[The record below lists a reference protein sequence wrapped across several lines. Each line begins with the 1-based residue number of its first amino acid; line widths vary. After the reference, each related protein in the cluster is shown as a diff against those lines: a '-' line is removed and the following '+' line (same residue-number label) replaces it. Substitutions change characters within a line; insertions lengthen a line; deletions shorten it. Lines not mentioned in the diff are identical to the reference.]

1 MVTDWRQKMAKNKK
15 IRRNKKEEPKIILF
29 TAVICAVLCLVMIPF
44 VRNAVVS
51 FVYSLEG
58 QTYVRNYMRQYLS
71 ISQSIEAGTAEEPKS
86 DAFDSM
92 EDIVNAYYSAFN
104 DKSAFMGSG
113 IGLPGA
119 PLISFPLYRYGGAV
133 WIADRST
140 GEIVIRGDYVVLREG
155 GKRMLC
161 DIRACFSDEELTRMC
176 ELYYNPLAK
185 PTYLDDISEFIE
197 PLYPYIEKYV
207 YRDGI
212 AYPLVITFCKPE
224 GDISFYSDLPFEYDS
239 SEVTQSGE
247 CILADDLLD
256 PSDRAYQIATSLA
269 DEKYRHFTSDLMQ
282 LPSDNIHDFTRGYI
296 TKITSEMTD
305 RYIICQA
312 EVINYKG
319 MLNVA
324 TAAAWF
330 IITLFGFITALILCR
345 RAKRKR
351 ERAEY
356 ERSVTNALAHNYK
369 SSLMIVRS
377 CAENLIAGVS
387 DEKKAQYEQ
396 KIISETDR
404 MNEST
409 EKILSFYRT
418 GAAGYE
424 PADDTIDVS
433 SVCKELIGKYENIS
447 SDRKL
452 EWKVDDSEKFTLEGD
467 AVLFTMAMDNLIGN
481 AAKYA
486 LPGSTVIIR
495 TNRTSL
501 TLENKWKPVDKFIK
515 KPGRFFE
522 AFVTDD
528 DTPGRSNSG
537 LGLSVAKDLLERMK
551 LKISAKADS
560 EKVSFEIKK

>member
-1 MVTDWRQKMAKNKK
+1 MSKIKKNN
-15 IRRNKKEEPKIILF
+15 IKEEPKIILF

-44 VRNAVVS
+44 VRNTVVS
-51 FVYSLEG
+51 YVYSIDG
-58 QTYVRNYMRQYLS
+58 QTYIRRYMRQYLS
-71 ISQSIEAGTAEEPKS
+71 RWESIEDGTAEEPNS
-86 DAFDSM
+86 DTFDSQ
-92 EDIVNAYYSAFN
+92 EDIVNALYAAFN
-104 DKSAFMGSG
+104 DKSAFMESG

-119 PLISFPLYRYGGAV
+119 PLISFPLYKYGGAT

-185 PTYLDDISEFIE
+185 PTYLDDISEYEE
-197 PLYPYIEKYV
+197 PEYPSIEKYV
-207 YRDGI
+207 FREGI
-212 AYPLVITFCKPE
+212 VYPLVITFREPD
-224 GDISFYSDLPFEYDS
+224 GDISFYSDLSFEYAP
-239 SEVTQSGE
+239 SEVTETEE
-247 CILADDLLD
+247 CLLADDLLD
-256 PSDRAYQIATSLA
+256 PGDRAYQIAASLA
-269 DEKYRHFTSDLMQ
+269 DENYRRFTSDLKQ
-282 LPSDNIHDFTRGYI
+282 LPTDNIHDFTRGYI
-296 TKITSEMTD
+296 IKLTSEMTD

-312 EVINYKG
+312 EVINYTGLLK
-319 MLNVA
+319 VA
-324 TAAAWF
+324 TGAAWF
-330 IITLFGFITALILCR
+330 IIILSCFITALALCR
-345 RAKRKR
+345 KAKRKR

-433 SVCKELIGKYENIS
+433 AVCKELIGKYENIS

-452 EWKVDDSEKFTLEGD
+452 EWKLDDSEKFTLEGD
-467 AVLFTMAMDNLIGN
+467 AVLFTMAIDNLIGN

-486 LPGSTVIIR
+486 LPESTINIR
-495 TNRTSL
+495 TYSTGM
-501 TLENKWKPVDKFIK
+501 TLENRWKPVDKFIK

-522 AFVTDD
+522 AFVTGD

-537 LGLSVAKDLLERMK
+537 LGLSVAKDLLKRMK

-560 EKVSFEIKK
+560 EKVTFEIKKK

>member
-15 IRRNKKEEPKIILF
+15 IRRNKKEEPKIIIF
-29 TAVICAVLCLVMIPF
+29 TAVICAVLCLLMIPL
-44 VRNAVVS
+44 VKNTVVS
-51 FVYSLEG
+51 YIYSIDG
-58 QTYVRNYMRQYLS
+58 QTYIRRYMRQYLS
-71 ISQSIEAGTAEEPKS
+71 RRESIEDGTAEEPNS
-86 DAFDSM
+86 EAFDSQ
-92 EDIVNAYYSAFN
+92 EDIVIVLYGVFN
-104 DKSAFMGSG
+104 DKSAFMDSG

-119 PLISFPLYRYGGAV
+119 PLISFPLYKYGGAT
-133 WIADRST
+133 WIADRNT
-140 GEIVIRGDYVVLREG
+140 GELVTRGDYVVLREG
-155 GKRMLC
+155 GKSMLC
-161 DIRACFSDEELTRMC
+161 DIRACYSEKELTRIC
-176 ELYYNPLAK
+176 EFYYSPLDK
-185 PTYLDDISEFIE
+185 PAYLNDIDEFE
-197 PLYPYIEKYV
+197 ELEYPYIEKYV

-212 AYPLVITFCKPE
+212 VYPLVITFRVPE
-224 GDISFYSDLPFEYDS
+224 GDTSFYSDLPFEYAP
-239 SEVTQSGE
+239 SEVTESEE
-247 CILADDLLD
+247 CILTDDLLD
-256 PSDRAYQIATSLA
+256 PGDRAYQIAASLA
-269 DEKYRHFTSDLMQ
+269 DENYRRFTSDLKQ
-282 LPSDNIHDFTRGYI
+282 LPTDNIHDFTRGYI

-330 IITLFGFITALILCR
+330 IIILSCFITALILCR

-387 DEKKAQYEQ
+387 DEKKTQYEQ

-424 PADDTIDVS
+424 PANDSIDAS
-433 SVCKELIGKYENIS
+433 AICKELIGKYENIS

-452 EWKVDDSEKFTLEGD
+452 EWKADDSEKFTLEGD
-467 AVLFTMAMDNLIGN
+467 AVLFTMAIDNLIGN

-486 LPGSTVIIR
+486 LPESTINIR
-495 TNRTSL
+495 TYSTGM
-501 TLENKWKPVDKFIK
+501 TLENRWKPVDKFIK

-522 AFVTDD
+522 AFVTGD

-560 EKVSFEIKK
+560 DKVTFEIKK